1 MIVNYIMDKTGAIE
15 KTRQNGKTYF
25 RILDFD
31 KMHQG
36 VGLLLA
42 ELMRIK
48 AEGDYAAIK
57 ALVDRYGTK
66 FDPALR
72 DEVIARYAK
81 LDVPTYWC
89 GVNAEV
95 SAQFD
100 KDGKVAAASIS
111 YPRDVVKQQLSYAAM
126 YAAGRVQ

>member
-1 MIVNYIMDKTGAIE
+1 QLIVNYIMEKTGAIE
-15 KTRQNGKTYF
+15 KTRRNGKTYLQL
-25 RILDFD
+25 LDFE
-31 KMHQG
+31 KMRKG
-36 VGLLLA
+36 VGMLLA

-48 AEGDYAAIK
+48 AESDYAAIK

-72 DEVIARYAK
+72 DEVGARYRK

-89 GVNAEV
+89 GVNADITAKLDA
-95 SAQFD
+95 S
-100 KDGKVAAASIS
+100 GKVASASIS

-126 YAAGRVQ
+126 YSGR